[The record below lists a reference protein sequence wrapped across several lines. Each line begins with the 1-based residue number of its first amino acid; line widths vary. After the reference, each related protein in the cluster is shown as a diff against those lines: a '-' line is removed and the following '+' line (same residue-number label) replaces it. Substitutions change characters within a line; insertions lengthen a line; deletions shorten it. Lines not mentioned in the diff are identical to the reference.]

1 MRFERRA
8 NPGRSGSGFTLIEL
22 LVVIAIIAL
31 LIGVL
36 LPALGS
42 ARESARGVKCL
53 ANLRSIGQSVALYHN
68 AFDGHYP
75 LSSHATGSSIDPGAW
90 LSSLVEY
97 GLIDDTRYCP
107 TDLQRN
113 KTTAADF
120 ARTTSYI
127 TNDHFEPL
135 TAGIDFDPFSGRT
148 LPGGRTRA
156 ITRIEQIPR
165 PTATIYAVEA
175 ADPLDAGAVVD
186 HLHSV
191 GWARAEQVAQQIA
204 VERHKGSASYLF
216 ADLHAAAIPWGAL
229 RDEFSPETSPFNPET
244 AR

>member
-1 MRFERRA
+1 MRLGARG
-8 NPGRSGSGFTLIEL
+8 PGFTLIEL

-31 LIGVL
+31 LIGLL
-36 LPALGS
+36 LPALGT
-42 ARESARGVKCL
+42 AREGARGVKCL

-75 LSSHATGSSIDPGAW
+75 LSSHATGSSVDAGAW
-90 LSSLVEY
+90 LASLVDY
-97 GLIDDTRYCP
+97 GLIDDARYCP
-107 TDLQRN
+107 TDLRRSR
-113 KTTAADF
+113 TTAADF

-135 TAGIDFDPFSGRT
+135 TAGIDFDPFSGAR
-148 LPGGRTRA
+148 LPGGRSRA
-156 ITRIEQIPR
+156 ITRVEQIPR

-175 ADPLDAGAVVD
+175 SDPLDAGAVVD

-191 GWARAEQVAQQIA
+191 GWTRAEQIAQQIA

-216 ADLHAAAIPWGAL
+216 ADLHAVAIPWAL
-229 RDEFSPETSPFNPET
+229 MRDEFSPETSPFNPET